1 MISRALSTRR
11 LNRPT
16 TNFDANCGD
25 EPSYAAAFVGAG
37 NAGSVTGT
45 CGALVLVASLAIRV
59 IVSSRSMKISAN
71 MVSSLVRALTA
82 LDVGRK
88 RPVHKSVTT
97 GFVPG
102 LGLSSLP
109 LRVDSSSVK
118 H

>member
-1 MISRALSTRR
+1 VAPSAGSSCERDPARGR
-11 LNRPT
+11 
-16 TNFDANCGD
+16 
-25 EPSYAAAFVGAG
+25 EPSPGYAAAFGAG

-45 CGALVLVASLAIRV
+45 CRALVLAASLAMRV

-102 LGLSSLP
+102 LRLSSLP